1 MVVVVMMCLIE
12 TRGGPMKDRFGYY
25 TIAKIQRV
33 VSEEYKT
40 MYVTTTT
47 TL

>member
-1 MVVVVMMCLIE
+1 VFDRAGK
-12 TRGGPMKDRFGYY
+12 RGGSTKHRFGYY
-25 TIAKIQRV
+25 TIAKIQSV

-47 TL
+47 L